1 MKLKNI
7 VTHKNY
13 IYGLFF
19 IIIQII
25 FLAVII
31 LSVKNM
37 NQNFLL
43 IIMIILN
50 TLNIMVN
57 IGSTFLYLKHENQ
70 KEINK
75 KMEELILNLRKQR
88 HDFLNHLQVIFVL
101 IDSDEKDKA
110 LNYLKSIVAS
120 VKNKSL
126 VYKTNNPYV
135 GAVLS
140 AFAMNAESKGVRFDL
155 YSFHDFSKFPLSPI
169 HAVTVLSNLL
179 KNSLE
184 NTKKNGCVY
193 VETDIVNNYFF
204 LKVSNDGKP
213 IEIIHGNN
221 FSEWQQ
227 QIYQGKSTK
236 GENRGAGM
244 LIIKEILSQYEDCNL
259 YVLSKEKPSF
269 MLKLKI
275 D

>member
-1 MKLKNI
+1 MISFWFSLFKYKKNTPKI
-7 VTHKNY
+7 TN
-13 IYGLFF
+13 IYNEFKT
-19 IIIQII
+19 II
-25 FLAVII
+25 
-31 LSVKNM
+31 K
-37 NQNFLL
+37 
-43 IIMIILN
+43 
-50 TLNIMVN
+50 
-57 IGSTFLYLKHENQ
+57 
-70 KEINK
+70 INK
-75 KMEELILNLRKQR
+75 KLSAKSLCDKMI
-88 HDFLNHLQVIFVL
+88 VIKKETC
-101 IDSDEKDKA
+101 IK
-110 LNYLKSIVAS
+110 I
-120 VKNKSL
+120 KNKSL

-140 AFAMNAESKGVRFDL
+140 AFAMNAESKWVRFDL
-155 YSFHDFSKFPLSPI
+155 YSLHDFSNFPLSPI

-204 LKVSNDGKP
+204 LNVSNDGKP